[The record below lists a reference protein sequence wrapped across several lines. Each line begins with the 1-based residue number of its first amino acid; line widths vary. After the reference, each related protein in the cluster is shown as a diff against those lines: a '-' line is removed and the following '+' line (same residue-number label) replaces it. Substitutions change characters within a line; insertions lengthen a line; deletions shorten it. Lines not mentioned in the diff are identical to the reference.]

1 MQCIEQEELQRQCSG
16 SDQKAA
22 WGVGAPFRRTRSHAR
37 TGEAGRLNQF
47 TALQSQAAAAAPT
60 TRNRQAMASGLL
72 GFTALFV
79 CLFGALGP
87 VVLDGLDWWSQCALG
102 TGQRQAAEAR
112 EETGDTRGRWTRDK
126 GKPAHYGRL
135 CSLLLPNLY
144 YKTGSTY
151 LHNEPVSLD
160 LEDLDY

>member
-1 MQCIEQEELQRQCSG
+1 VH
-16 SDQKAA
+16 A

-37 TGEAGRLNQF
+37 TQHARTGEAGRLSQF

-87 VVLDGLDWWSQCALG
+87 VVLDLDGLVEPVR
-102 TGQRQAAEAR
+102 TGHWAEAGGR
-112 EETGDTRGRWTRDK
+112 GPRGDRGHARALDKGQGETGSLW
-126 GKPAHYGRL
+126 PAVL
-135 CSLLLPNLY
+135 AAPAQSLLL
-144 YKTGSTY
+144 
-151 LHNEPVSLD
+151 
-160 LEDLDY
+160 

>member
-1 MQCIEQEELQRQCSG
+1 VH
-16 SDQKAA
+16 A

-37 TGEAGRLNQF
+37 TQHARTGESGRLRQF

-151 LHNEPVSLD
+151 LHNEPVSL
-160 LEDLDY
+160 EDFDC